1 MLLSIV
7 INGSIPI
14 WNGIFLCRDL
24 RDKESGVEDS
34 GVEWSGVY
42 HDENMHSM
50 HSMKPE

>member
-14 WNGIFLCRDL
+14 WNRISLCRDL

-34 GVEWSGVY
+34 GVEWSGVEWSIKY
-42 HDENMHSM
+42 EI
-50 HSMKPE
+50 